1 MPGNRLVIG
10 LDYGTTFTGVAFCE
24 ATSDNTPIDNIQVV
38 HDWPGHHGQL
48 GTKEK
53 VPSEISYSASP
64 SGKVLWGSL
73 IPPQAQRQVWT
84 KLELDEQK
92 RGDELKMLLELLTGI
107 GNLDLTRFADRGGP
121 PAYPGKDPV
130 DIVADYLSHVKGQLI
145 KNLEKTYEGVYL
157 SMPIDLVITVPAVWS
172 DRAKDRTFRAVA
184 KAGFDE
190 KSFPNLRETIMVTEP
205 EAAAIYVLKTMK
217 GGKQG
222 EDVAIGDCFVL
233 CDAGGGTVDLISYR
247 VKTIHPT
254 FQIEE
259 AAIGTGEKCGGSFVD
274 RNFTKWLEKKIGT
287 ADYKKIADNPAGERD
302 QHMLEPKMGRLM
314 QAFLTAKT
322 SFGSEE
328 DEEHILPLPS
338 PLNAIDDPSRG
349 IDCGEIRVTSD
360 DLKEMFDPCV
370 EKTCNLIAGQIDQ
383 VQRAG
388 SQVKYVFLVGGF
400 GKSPYMFD
408 RVRQFARTR
417 GISTIQPTMAW
428 SAVVRGAVARGL
440 ESGGSDL
447 IYLRK
452 CRRHYGTPASEP
464 FSAFKHTEEDAYI
477 DEHDGEKYAKGQMSW
492 LIKKGDPLLSSQA
505 RHAEIELY
513 RTFDATDSRVFKA
526 RLVACDADV
535 APRRYADDSAYNVT
549 ILSADLSSV
558 PESKFQVARSGP
570 QGKPYFIANFKINIS
585 LTSNLK
591 FWLTFNGQ
599 EYGSVTTQYD

>member
-1 MPGNRLVIG
+1 M
-10 LDYGTTFTGVAFCE
+10 TGVAFCE

-73 IPPQAQRQVWT
+73 IPPHAQRQVWT

-145 KNLEKTYEGVYL
+145 KNLEKTYPGVYM
-157 SMPIDLVITVPAVWS
+157 SMAIDLVITVPAVWS

-328 DEEHILPLPS
+328 DEEHILPLPA

-349 IDCGEIRVTSD
+349 IDCGEIRVTS
-360 DLKEMFDPCV
+360 
-370 EKTCNLIAGQIDQ
+370 
-383 VQRAG
+383 
-388 SQVKYVFLVGGF
+388 
-400 GKSPYMFD
+400 
-408 RVRQFARTR
+408 
-417 GISTIQPTMAW
+417 
-428 SAVVRGAVARGL
+428 
-440 ESGGSDL
+440 
-447 IYLRK
+447 
-452 CRRHYGTPASEP
+452 
-464 FSAFKHTEEDAYI
+464 
-477 DEHDGEKYAKGQMSW
+477 
-492 LIKKGDPLLSSQA
+492 
-505 RHAEIELY
+505 
-513 RTFDATDSRVFKA
+513 
-526 RLVACDADV
+526 
-535 APRRYADDSAYNVT
+535 
-549 ILSADLSSV
+549 
-558 PESKFQVARSGP
+558 
-570 QGKPYFIANFKINIS
+570 
-585 LTSNLK
+585 
-591 FWLTFNGQ
+591 
-599 EYGSVTTQYD
+599 